1 MTAPSPSPFS
11 SVPHGEGVAA
21 ISTAVEMPP
30 SLIGS
35 GDCADRIARLDWSAT
50 ALGPVESWPISL
62 TMTLALVLRSAVP
75 YLLFWGEDGVM
86 LYNDAYARFVGD
98 GHPGLLGKTVHDGW
112 PQFAAFND
120 VIMTAGLGG
129 KTLHFP
135 DLPATLYRNGQ
146 ETQAWANFDTSPI
159 VDAQGKPVGVLCLL
173 ADTTQRVL
181 AERRAAFLLTLADHM
196 RALETP
202 TAIMAL
208 AAERLGEELSAS
220 RVFYAEITSKGWM
233 TVERDYARGVS
244 SIVGRHS
251 LVSFGPD
258 LLAAYRGGAPV
269 VVTNVGA
276 DDRLSDGARSG
287 LRAREVGAFVDVVL
301 FEETEWVGLLAV
313 QSATPRIWSPEEEA
327 LVQNVGERVKVAV
340 ERARAEMALRELKD
354 TLEQQVVERTV
365 EIRRYHEIVEAIA
378 SPICAFDTDYRL
390 IAFNKAHNQEFRRVF
405 GFDTKIGDVCPDQFV
420 PDQRDAIRALMT
432 RALTGEHFTVTEAF
446 GSPDLAKPIWEI
458 TYTPL
463 RDGAGRVIA
472 AFHQATDISER
483 LKAAAELEAAQE
495 ALRQSQKVEAMG
507 SLTGGVAH
515 DFNNLLTPIIGSLD
529 MLTRRGAG
537 TAREQRLIDGALQS
551 AERAK
556 TLVQRLLAFARR
568 QPLQPTAVD
577 LGQLV
582 DSMADLIESTV
593 GPTITLEV
601 EVADALPPARA
612 DANQLEMAL
621 LNLAVNARDAMPS
634 GGMLSIKVHRCEVDG
649 QQTTDVPAG
658 DYICL
663 CVGDT
668 GMGMDEETRLRAIE
682 PFFSTKGVG
691 KGTGLG
697 LSMVHG
703 LAAQLGGG
711 LTISS
716 ALGHGTAITLWLPL
730 SDVETAATAP
740 VVPAPARADGIGTVL
755 LVDDENLVRM
765 STADML
771 ADLGYGVVEASSGEQ
786 ALELVQAGL
795 RPDLL
800 VTDHL
805 MPGMSGAQLARELQD
820 KLAGLRSL
828 IVSGYAE
835 AEGLDVEVARLTKPF
850 RSEELAA
857 SLAAIGASAPASR
870 AAPEGDAAQPIIA

>member
-1 MTAPSPSPFS
+1 M
-11 SVPHGEGVAA
+11 
-21 ISTAVEMPP
+21 
-30 SLIGS
+30 
-35 GDCADRIARLDWSAT
+35 
-50 ALGPVESWPISL
+50 
-62 TMTLALVLRSAVP
+62 
-75 YLLFWGEDGVM
+75 
-86 LYNDAYARFVGD
+86 
-98 GHPGLLGKTVHDGW
+98 
-112 PQFAAFND
+112 
-120 VIMTAGLGG
+120 
-129 KTLHFP
+129 
-135 DLPATLYRNGQ
+135 
-146 ETQAWANFDTSPI
+146 
-159 VDAQGKPVGVLCLL
+159 
-173 ADTTQRVL
+173 
-181 AERRAAFLLTLADHM
+181 
-196 RALETP
+196 
-202 TAIMAL
+202 
-208 AAERLGEELSAS
+208 
-220 RVFYAEITSKGWM
+220 
-233 TVERDYARGVS
+233 
-244 SIVGRHS
+244 
-251 LVSFGPD
+251 
-258 LLAAYRGGAPV
+258 
-269 VVTNVGA
+269 VVTNVDS

-287 LRAREVGAFVDVVL
+287 LQAREVGAFVDVVL

-313 QSATPRIWSPEEEA
+313 QSATPRIWSSEEEA
-327 LVQNVGERVKVAV
+327 LIQNVGERVKVAV

-354 TLEQQVVERTV
+354 TLEQQVVERTA

-405 GFDTKIGDVCPDQFV
+405 GFDTKIGDVFPDQFV

-529 MLTRRGAG
+529 MLMRRGSG

-601 EVADALPPARA
+601 EVAETLPPARA

-634 GGMLSIKVHRCEVDG
+634 GGTLSVKVHRCEVDG

-663 CVGDT
+663 SVGDT

-730 SDVETAATAP
+730 SDVETTAPAP

-755 LVDDENLVRM
+755 LVDDEDLVRM

-820 KLAGLRSL
+820 RLPGLRSL

-857 SLAAIGASAPASR
+857 SLAAIGASAAASR
-870 AAPEGDAAQPIIA
+870 AAPEEGDAAQPIIA

>member
-1 MTAPSPSPFS
+1 
-11 SVPHGEGVAA
+11 
-21 ISTAVEMPP
+21 
-30 SLIGS
+30 
-35 GDCADRIARLDWSAT
+35 
-50 ALGPVESWPISL
+50 
-62 TMTLALVLRSAVP
+62 
-75 YLLFWGEDGVM
+75 M
-86 LYNDAYARFVGD
+86 LYNDAYANFVGD

-112 PQFAAFND
+112 PQYAAFND
-120 VIMTAGLGG
+120 VIMTAGFGG

-159 VDAQGKPVGVLCLL
+159 VDGQGKPVGVLCLL

-208 AAERLGEELSAS
+208 PAERLGEELSAS

-269 VVTNVGA
+269 VVTNVDA

-287 LRAREVGAFVDVVL
+287 LQAREVGAFVDVVL

-327 LVQNVGERVKVAV
+327 LIQNVGERVKVAV
-340 ERARAEMALRELKD
+340 ERARAEMALRELKN
-354 TLEQQVVERTV
+354 TLEQQVVERTA

-405 GFDTKIGDVCPDQFV
+405 GFDTKIGDVFPDQFV
-420 PDQRDAIRALMT
+420 PDQRDAIRALMS
-432 RALTGEHFTVTEAF
+432 RALTGEHFTVAEAF

-529 MLTRRGAG
+529 MLMRRGSG

-634 GGMLSIKVHRCEVDG
+634 GGTLSVKVHRCEVDG

-663 CVGDT
+663 SVGDT

-730 SDVETAATAP
+730 SDVGTAATAP

-755 LVDDENLVRM
+755 LVDDEDLVRM

-820 KLAGLRSL
+820 RLAGLRSL

-835 AEGLDVEVARLTKPF
+835 AEGLDVEVGRLTKPF

-857 SLAAIGASAPASR
+857 SLAAIGASASASR
-870 AAPEGDAAQPIIA
+870 AAPEEGDAAQPIIA

>member
-1 MTAPSPSPFS
+1 M
-11 SVPHGEGVAA
+11 
-21 ISTAVEMPP
+21 
-30 SLIGS
+30 
-35 GDCADRIARLDWSAT
+35 DWSAT
-50 ALGPVESWPISL
+50 ALGPVERWPIAL
-62 TMTLALVLRSAVP
+62 TMTLALVLRSTVP
-75 YLLFWGEDGVM
+75 YLLLWGEDGVM
-86 LYNDAYARFVGD
+86 LYNDAYAAFVGD
-98 GHPGLLGKTVHDGW
+98 SHPKLLGKTVHDGW
-112 PQFAAFND
+112 PDHTAFSD

-129 KTLHFP
+129 KTLHFSDRP
-135 DLPATLYRNGQ
+135 VTLCRDGQ
-146 ETQAWANFDTSPI
+146 QMQAWANFDISPI
-159 VDAQGKPVGVLCLL
+159 ADAQGKPVGVLCLL

-181 AERRAAFLLTLADHM
+181 AERRAAFLLTLSDHI

-202 TAIMAL
+202 TEIMAL
-208 AAERLGEELSAS
+208 VAERLGEELSAS
-220 RVFYAEITSKGWM
+220 RVFYAEITSQGWM
-233 TVERDYARGVS
+233 TVERDNARGVS

-276 DDRLSDGARSG
+276 DHRLSEGARSG
-287 LRAREVGAFVDVVL
+287 LQAREVGAFVDVVL

-313 QSATPRIWSPEEEA
+313 QSATPRIWTPEEEA

-354 TLEQQVVERTV
+354 TLEQQVVERTA

-390 IAFNKAHNQEFRRVF
+390 IAFNKAHNQEFRRIF
-405 GFDTKIGDVCPDQFV
+405 GFETKIGDVLPDQFV
-420 PDQRDAIRALMT
+420 PDQRDAIRSLMT
-432 RALTGEHFTVTEAF
+432 RALTGEHFTVAEAF
-446 GSPDLAKPIWEI
+446 GNPDFVRPNWEI

-463 RDGAGRVIA
+463 RDSAGRVIA

-483 LKAAAELEAAQE
+483 LMAAAELEAAQE

-529 MLTRRGAG
+529 MLMRRGSG
-537 TAREQRLIDGALQS
+537 TAREKRLIDGALQS

-577 LGQLV
+577 LSQLV

-593 GPTITLEV
+593 GPTITLEI

-621 LNLAVNARDAMPS
+621 LNLAVNARDAMPN
-634 GGMLSIKVHRCEVDG
+634 GGTLSVKVHRYGVDS
-649 QQTTDVPAG
+649 QQIVDVPAG

-663 CVGDT
+663 SVGDT
-668 GMGMDEETRLRAIE
+668 GMGMDEATRQRAIE

-716 ALGHGTAITLWLPL
+716 ALGRGTAITLWLPL
-730 SDVETAATAP
+730 SDVKTATTAP
-740 VVPAPARADGIGTVL
+740 VVPAPAKADGIGTVL
-755 LVDDENLVRM
+755 LVDDEDLVRM

-805 MPGMSGAQLARELQD
+805 MPGLSGAQLARDLQG
-820 KLAGLRSL
+820 KLPGIRCI

-835 AEGLDVEVARLTKPF
+835 AEGMDIEMARLTKPF

-857 SLAAIGASAPASR
+857 GLAAIGVQASGASAFANR
-870 AAPEGDAAQPIIA
+870 TAHEEGDAARPIIAQ